1 MKSDFIKSL
10 KIKCKCNNY
19 MDFLLKPELICRI
32 IIIYCKSCNT
42 EKDFF
47 IKYIHIL
54 GNDKDKI
61 LINLFKKQYIN
72 TLYTSYGFVYYE
84 TLTVID
90 KSDILINDWEDFKK
104 ILLLQDRQKIEEK
117 YNQYILFI

>member
-19 MDFLLKPELICRI
+19 MDLFFKSKYGFKVISFYCRN
-32 IIIYCKSCNT
+32 CDT
-42 EKDFF
+42 EDNFF
-47 IKYIHIL
+47 IKYISIL
-54 GNDKDKI
+54 GNDRDKI
-61 LINLFKKQYIN
+61 LINLFKHECMN
-72 TLYTSYGFVYYE
+72 TFYGFVYHK